1 MLKLTGML
9 ALGACGFLI
18 GCAPVVSLHPLV
30 PDDEGTPV
38 DLTYTGL
45 WKDCTGDDILKV
57 EADGDRGYRYQDFSK
72 DGGSGQARLVDLDG
86 TQFADIVPA
95 GGAVSA
101 HILARVRLEGDGL
114 YFSFLAEGPTSKAL
128 PHETGQ
134 GEQVIL
140 TGSTADLRKFLSL
153 VRNQPQ
159 FFAEETAL
167 CRVK

>member
-1 MLKLTGML
+1 MLKLTAML
-9 ALGACGFLI
+9 TVGACGFLT
-18 GCAPVVSLHPLV
+18 GCAPVVSLQPLV
-30 PDDEGTPV
+30 PDDEGLQV
-38 DLTYTGL
+38 DLSYTGL

-57 EADGDRGYRYQDFSK
+57 EENGDRGYRYQDFSK
-72 DGGSGQARLVDLDG
+72 DGGSGRVRLVDLEG
-86 TQFADIVPA
+86 TRFADIVPA

-101 HILARVRLEGDGL
+101 HILARVRLEGDTL

-153 VRNQPQ
+153 VRNQAP

>member
-1 MLKLTGML
+1 MLKLAAML
-9 ALGACGFLI
+9 ALGACGLLT
-18 GCAPVVSLHPLV
+18 GCAPMVSLHPLV
-30 PDDEGTPV
+30 PDDEGLQV
-38 DLTYTGL
+38 DLSYTGL
-45 WKDCTGDDILKV
+45 WKDCTGDDVLKV
-57 EADGDRGYRYQDFSK
+57 EENGDRGYRYQDFSK
-72 DGGSGQARLVDLDG
+72 DGSGQVRLVDLEG
-86 TQFADIVPA
+86 TRFADIVPA

-101 HILARVRLEGDGL
+101 HILARVRLEGDTL

-140 TGSTADLRKFLSL
+140 TSSTADLRKFLSL

-159 FFAEETAL
+159 FFAAETAL